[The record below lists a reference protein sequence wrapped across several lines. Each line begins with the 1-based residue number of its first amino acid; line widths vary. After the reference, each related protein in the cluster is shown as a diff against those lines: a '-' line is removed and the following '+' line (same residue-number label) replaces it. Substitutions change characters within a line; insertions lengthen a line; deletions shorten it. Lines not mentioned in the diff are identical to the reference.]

1 MTAIEQKLSEILKD
15 KKNLSN
21 MIEENQRKKEQLLD
35 EVFLDAISVL
45 DAFSREEKVIEDH
58 EWNQSEDSQKA
69 IKRLLNAK
77 KNEKY
82 GLSESSITAT
92 APSTDTSTNLNP
104 EISKEQQ
111 IVEVEEDLARQLIPE
126 KDSPHRK
133 ISANPLDPA
142 NLEHI
147 SRKEPKTL
155 RQQRKE
161 ARMAEQAKA
170 IENLLDLRDV

>member
-1 MTAIEQKLSEILKD
+1 MITEIEQKLSEILKD

-77 KNEKY
+77 KKLNTMLEKY
-82 GLSESSITAT
+82 DVKKIVFEDGMSNDDLCSV
-92 APSTDTSTNLNP
+92 TDTEPDAEKPNGYILSI
-104 EISKEQQ
+104 EKEGFTRNGHMLRRAEVV
-111 IVEVEEDLARQLIPE
+111 IV
-126 KDSPHRK
+126 K
-133 ISANPLDPA
+133 N
-142 NLEHI
+142 
-147 SRKEPKTL
+147 
-155 RQQRKE
+155 
-161 ARMAEQAKA
+161 
-170 IENLLDLRDV
+170 

>member
-1 MTAIEQKLSEILKD
+1 MTAIEQKISEILKD

-77 KNEKY
+77 KKLNTMLEKY
-82 GLSESSITAT
+82 DVKKIVFDDGMSNDDLCSV
-92 APSTDTSTNLNP
+92 TDTEPDAEKPNGYILSI
-104 EISKEQQ
+104 EKEGFTRNGHMLRRAEVV
-111 IVEVEEDLARQLIPE
+111 IV
-126 KDSPHRK
+126 K
-133 ISANPLDPA
+133 N
-142 NLEHI
+142 
-147 SRKEPKTL
+147 
-155 RQQRKE
+155 
-161 ARMAEQAKA
+161 
-170 IENLLDLRDV
+170 

>member
-1 MTAIEQKLSEILKD
+1 MITAIEQKLSEILKD

-77 KNEKY
+77 KKLNTMLEKY
-82 GLSESSITAT
+82 NVEKIVFNDGMSNDDLCSV
-92 APSTDTSTNLNP
+92 TDTEPDVEKPNGYILSI
-104 EISKEQQ
+104 EKEGYIRNGHMLRRAEVV
-111 IVEVEEDLARQLIPE
+111 IV
-126 KDSPHRK
+126 K
-133 ISANPLDPA
+133 N
-142 NLEHI
+142 
-147 SRKEPKTL
+147 
-155 RQQRKE
+155 
-161 ARMAEQAKA
+161 
-170 IENLLDLRDV
+170 

>member
-1 MTAIEQKLSEILKD
+1 MIAEIEQKLSEILKD

-77 KNEKY
+77 KKLNTMLEKY
-82 GLSESSITAT
+82 DVKKIVFEDGMSNDDLCSV
-92 APSTDTSTNLNP
+92 TDTEPDAEKPNGYILSI
-104 EISKEQQ
+104 EKEGFTRNGHMLRRAEVV
-111 IVEVEEDLARQLIPE
+111 IV
-126 KDSPHRK
+126 K
-133 ISANPLDPA
+133 N
-142 NLEHI
+142 
-147 SRKEPKTL
+147 
-155 RQQRKE
+155 
-161 ARMAEQAKA
+161 
-170 IENLLDLRDV
+170 